1 MTREPIRAA
10 YDQNGALDR
19 DCPQC
24 DAGPQQ
30 WCVDPRGRLRRVP
43 CVLRAR
49 IPGQV
54 TQLAGVN
61 NLAGQ
66 GSDTNAA
73 VLDFSE
79 PRHPLER
86 NAE

>member
-1 MTREPIRAA
+1 MTRDPIRVA
-10 YDQNGALDR
+10 YEQNGALDR

-43 CVLRAR
+43 CVLRTR

-54 TQLAGVN
+54 SRVVDADNPDRSGN
-61 NLAGQ
+61 NAE
-66 GSDTNAA
+66 
-73 VLDFSE
+73 VVDFSE
-79 PRHPLER
+79 PRRPIDEGTSR
-86 NAE
+86 